1 MRNDVDEM
9 FEVSDFDEDVKLREE
24 ILKEVRELQLSEDWN
39 EDFKT
44 VMDIQRKWRRIH
56 YWESAYEDSLME
68 EFEQFVD
75 GFFGKR
81 NAEYK
86 AHEDVKK
93 ALIERARKA
102 AVSEDWNKASE
113 DMKVLMDEW
122 KVCPSAGR
130 EKDDALWE
138 EFNSERQKF
147 FDRKHAHWEDMQ
159 AKFEASQKGKQELI
173 EKAASLK
180 DSEEWKK
187 TGEIFKELL
196 DAWKAFGSA
205 GKEEE
210 QLWEQFNA
218 YRQAFYDRRN
228 AHYNTLREEFDA
240 KYEEKQKLLE
250 QARNIV
256 ETKEYTRENTQKMKG
271 LGVEWK
277 GVGSCGKDRED
288 TIWQEFRSVMDAYFH
303 GLKEWNE
310 QKHAN
315 WRNRMLDIRNRKA
328 DLILKQKQQIKR
340 MQADMVGLLGE
351 RAIADME
358 DAIADKEAF
367 IQELEEEIADIDAKL
382 ENDK

>member
-122 KVCPSAGR
+122 KACPSAGR
-130 EKDDALWE
+130 EKDDVLWE

-210 QLWEQFNA
+210 QLWNSSMLIA
-218 YRQAFYDRRN
+218 RRSMIEEM
-228 AHYNTLREEFDA
+228 HIITLFV
-240 KYEEKQKLLE
+240 KNLMLNMKKS
-250 QARNIV
+250 RN
-256 ETKEYTRENTQKMKG
+256 
-271 LGVEWK
+271 
-277 GVGSCGKDRED
+277 C
-288 TIWQEFRSVMDAYFH
+288 
-303 GLKEWNE
+303 WNRL
-310 QKHAN
+310 A
-315 WRNRMLDIRNRKA
+315 
-328 DLILKQKQQIKR
+328 IL
-340 MQADMVGLLGE
+340 
-351 RAIADME
+351 
-358 DAIADKEAF
+358 
-367 IQELEEEIADIDAKL
+367 
-382 ENDK
+382 